1 MEHEIRKHMHNIMAE
16 TTNRKRS
23 VWKRLGEIMIE
34 VIIIV
39 FAVSFAV
46 FMERQREHNHEQKEV
61 KEFLLGLK
69 TDLNSDIEE
78 MKGDTTYGYNQQE
91 KSLKYFARNTKLHP
105 DSVKLNQGVL
115 LSETHLLINNGRY
128 EGFKASGKMNT
139 IENKELRNHILDLYQ
154 EKLIGLTNITAKH
167 LFIKREMNQRIMALR
182 KNTGTQKDNLIAV
195 MSNNEIRNYCISL
208 SDTREIMRYYR
219 LSIIL
224 SKKIVEFIDTEYP
237 EQKAGIKK

>member
-1 MEHEIRKHMHNIMAE
+1 MEQELRKHLHNILTEA
-16 TTNRKRS
+16 NNKKKS
-23 VWKRLGEIMIE
+23 PWKKIGGIFMEM
-34 VIIIV
+34 IIII

-46 FMERQREHNHEQKEV
+46 WMERQREHSHEQKEA

-69 TDLNSDIEE
+69 TDLESDLGE

-91 KSLKYFARNTKLHP
+91 RSLKYFARAKKLQP
-105 DSVKLNQGVL
+105 DSVKLNQDVL

-139 IENKELRNHILDLYQ
+139 IENTELRNNILDLYQ

-167 LFIKREMNQRIMALR
+167 LYIKREMNQRIMALR
-182 KNTGTQKDNLIAV
+182 KNTGTKMDNLIAV
-195 MSNNEIRNYCISL
+195 MANNEIRNYCISL

-219 LSIIL
+219 MSIML
-224 SKKIVEFIDTEYP
+224 SKKIIELINRKYP
-237 EQKAGIKK
+237 EK